1 MAMQKQQPWLGKPLT
16 DIFFILAPPFLSLAV
31 VACFP
36 GIFQDNADMPD
47 AWWVALIL
55 LIDVAHVY
63 STLYRTYLN
72 KQLYNRFKPLLI
84 GIPLL
89 ALLVG
94 SGIYLLSGL
103 WFWRVLAYLAVYHFV
118 RQQYGFM
125 RLYSRFERTPAWYR
139 HVDQFVIYY
148 AAIYPLLYWHLHGGR
163 NFNWFVE
170 QEFFIAVSRPALNV
184 ATAVYCAMLAI
195 YVFKETH
202 YWLHFKNFNIPRIGV
217 ITGTLVSWYFGIV
230 YFNGDLAF
238 TLLNVVSHGIPYMA
252 LIWIFG
258 QKEAARPES
267 GRWLPLFFGQYGVVL
282 FLGLIFLLA
291 YFEEGL
297 WDWAVWKEH
306 RNLFSLF
313 HQFPIAL
320 GKPALALIVPLLAV
334 PQITHYVIDGFIWK
348 KGQH

>member
-1 MAMQKQQPWLGKPLT
+1 MGNKQPWLGKPLT
-16 DIFFILAPPFLSLAV
+16 DISFILAPPFLSLMV
-31 VACFP
+31 VICFP
-36 GIFQDNADMPD
+36 GIFRDNAHMPD
-47 AWWVALIL
+47 AWWVALVL

-84 GIPLL
+84 GIPVL
-89 ALLVG
+89 ALVLG

-118 RQQYGFM
+118 RQQYGFL
-125 RLYSRFERTPAWYR
+125 RLYSRFERTPGWYR
-139 HVDQFVIYY
+139 RVDQFVVYY
-148 AAIYPLLYWHLHGGR
+148 ATIYPLLYWHLHGGR

-170 QEFFIAVSRPALNV
+170 NEFLISASRPALSV
-184 ATAVYCAMLAI
+184 ATALYWMMLAA
-195 YVFKETH
+195 YVFKEIH
-202 YWLHFKNFNIPRIGV
+202 YWRHFRSLNIPRIAV

-238 TLLNVVSHGIPYMA
+238 TLLNVVSHGVPYMA

-258 QKEAARPES
+258 QKEAARPGS
-267 GRWLPLFFGQYGVVL
+267 GRWLPLFFGRYGVVL

-291 YFEEGL
+291 WFEEGL
-297 WDWAVWKEH
+297 WDWTVWKEH
-306 RNLFSLF
+306 HNLFSLF
-313 HQFPIAL
+313 HQFPLTI

>member
-1 MAMQKQQPWLGKPLT
+1 METRQPWLGKPLT
-16 DIFFILAPPFLSLAV
+16 DIVFILAPPFLSLLV
-31 VACFP
+31 VVYFP
-36 GIFQDNADMPD
+36 QIFRDNADIPD
-47 AWWVALIL
+47 SWWIVLIL

-72 KQLYNRFKPLLI
+72 RQLYARFKPLLI
-84 GIPLL
+84 GIPVL
-89 ALLVG
+89 ALVIG
-94 SGIYLLSGL
+94 SGIYLVNGI

-125 RLYSRFERTPAWYR
+125 RLYSRFEKTPAWYR
-139 HVDQFVIYY
+139 YVDQFTVYY
-148 AAIYPLLYWHLHGGR
+148 ATIYPLLYWHLSGDR
-163 NFNWFVE
+163 RFNWFVE
-170 QEFFIAVSRPALNV
+170 HEFFISNSHAALWIATALYFIMLFVYTIKEIHYFLHFRTLNV
-184 ATAVYCAMLAI
+184 
-195 YVFKETH
+195 
-202 YWLHFKNFNIPRIGV
+202 PRIAV

-258 QKEAARPES
+258 KKEAARAES
-267 GRWLPLFFGQYGVVL
+267 GRLLPIFFGQYGVLL

-297 WDWAVWKEH
+297 WDRAVWKEH

-313 HQFPIAL
+313 YHFPL
-320 GKPALALIVPLLAV
+320 GADKSALALIVPFLAV

-348 KGQH
+348 RGKDM